1 MVGKCQGVAVGV
13 GVVSGSEWDN
23 CKERNVDVGW
33 RFCYSQTERAWNY
46 SVK

>member
-23 CKERNVDVGW
+23 CKERNVDVGDFVTA
-33 RFCYSQTERAWNY
+33 RQRGPGTIL
-46 SVK
+46 